1 MSILYEELC
10 ITWLSLTF
18 YFLFAKVLKT
28 SKTLTSQ
35 KYVVAMVVTASKTI
49 KSYVINQ
56 LHCQRLNFTFL

>member
-28 SKTLTSQ
+28 SETLTSQ